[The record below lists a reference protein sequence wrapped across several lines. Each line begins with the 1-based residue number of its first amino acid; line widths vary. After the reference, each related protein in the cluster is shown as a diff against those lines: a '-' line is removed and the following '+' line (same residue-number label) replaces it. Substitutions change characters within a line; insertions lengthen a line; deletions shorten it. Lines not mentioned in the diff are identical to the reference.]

1 MVAGQGQDPCLEHTS
16 PMGCSV
22 HGVHVGLPQ
31 SPGYY
36 NAVMLLLEFHSKRLD
51 YLQRICS
58 VVSLLALDQ
67 HVGGDA

>member
-1 MVAGQGQDPCLEHTS
+1 MA
-16 PMGCSV
+16 
-22 HGVHVGLPQ
+22 VHVRLPR

-36 NAVMLLLEFHSKRLD
+36 NAVMLLLEFHSKRLN

-67 HVGGDA
+67 HVGGGA